1 MKMSERS
8 LYRMCNDFG
17 LKPGEL
23 LKDIKLKK
31 GMAIIQS
38 NNCESY
44 QEIAKQIGYSGQYFL
59 KLYKKKFGVNL
70 R

>member
-23 LKDIKLKK
+23 LKDTKLKK

-44 QEIAKQIGYSGQYFL
+44 KEIAKQIGYSEQYFL
-59 KLYKKKFGVNL
+59 KLYKKKFGVDL